1 MSELNIERLINRI
14 DILGETG
21 KDSNGERTRLAV
33 TDEDKQA
40 RDLLVE
46 WMREEGLKIRVDRIG
61 NIFGIWQTPENEG
74 RTPVMTGSHIDTVIN
89 AGKYD
94 GCLGVLAALEVISTL
109 KARNFRP
116 KRPVVMAA
124 FTNEEGVRYSPDMM
138 GSLVYA
144 GGMSADEAL
153 SQIGT
158 DGAVLGDELKRTGY
172 AGEADAPFIRPC
184 AFVELHIEQGPILEA
199 EGIRIGAVSNLQ
211 GICWERIT
219 VEGQSNHAGTTPLAF
234 RRDAGL
240 AAAKI
245 NVFLRELAAK
255 SGGVATVGTI
265 AFEPNAVNV
274 IPSKAVFTADLR
286 NPDKEKLSAD
296 KQALSAYL
304 KELEAADGVKISS
317 EILSGFDPVLFDEGI
332 VLKIEKAAQKL
343 GLSSRRITSGAGQ
356 DAQMLARICPSA
368 MIFIPSAGGI
378 SHSPDEYSSPQAIED
393 GAEVLLEVTADL
405 AGREA

>member
-21 KDSNGERTRLAV
+21 KDSNGERTRLAA

-74 RTPVMTGSHIDTVIN
+74 RAPVMTGSHIDTVIN